1 VSLLKLNKTTKSALI
16 GYAFLLPGI
25 ISLILFMVGPILYS
39 FVLSFFSFNIFSS
52 PVFTDLDN
60 YIRLLFDPHSHFWE
74 FLYNTLFFLLS
85 IPIGLILSLFLAL
98 LVNHKL
104 RGITFFRTVYF
115 IPVIASMITV
125 ALLWEFILDKDF
137 GLLNSFL
144 AWLGFSKVDWF
155 GNSLAAKIGISLM
168 LIWKSAGYN
177 MLIYLAALQGIPEQ
191 YYEAMQI
198 DGANR
203 WQRFKNVTFPLLA
216 PAHFFLLITSV
227 IGTFQLFGPIYV
239 MTKGGPVTGT
249 WTLIYE
255 VYWKAYQEFEMGYAA
270 AVSWILFLL
279 MLLITLVQ
287 WRFLG
292 KRVHY
297 A

>member
-1 VSLLKLNKTTKSALI
+1 LA
-16 GYAFLLPGI
+16 
-25 ISLILFMVGPILYS
+25 
-39 FVLSFFSFNIFSS
+39 
-52 PVFTDLDN
+52 
-60 YIRLLFDPHSHFWE
+60 
-74 FLYNTLFFLLS
+74 
-85 IPIGLILSLFLAL
+85 LSLFLAL
-98 LVNHKL
+98 LVNVKL
-104 RGITFFRTVYF
+104 RGISLFRTIHF
-115 IPVIASMITV
+115 LPVIASMITV

-216 PAHFFLLITSV
+216 PAHFFLLVTSV

-249 WTLIYE
+249 WTLIFE

-270 AVSWILFLL
+270 AVSWVLFLL
-279 MLLITLVQ
+279 MLGITLVQ
-287 WRFLG
+287 WKFIG
-292 KRVHY
+292 KKVHY

>member
-1 VSLLKLNKTTKSALI
+1 LITKKTKSALI
-16 GYAFLLPGI
+16 GYTFLLPGI
-25 ISLILFMVGPILYS
+25 VSLILFMAGPIIYS
-39 FVLSFFSFNIFSS
+39 FILSFFSFNIFSS
-52 PVFTDLDN
+52 PVFVDLEN
-60 YIRLLFDPHSHFWE
+60 YIRLLFDPNSHFWE
-74 FLYNTLFFLLS
+74 FLNHTIFFLFS
-85 IPIGLILSLFLAL
+85 IPIGLALSLFLAL
-98 LVNHKL
+98 LVNVKL
-104 RGITFFRTVYF
+104 RGISLFRTIYF
-115 IPVIASMITV
+115 LPVIASMITV

-137 GLLNSFL
+137 GLLNMFL
-144 AWLGFSKVDWF
+144 ELLGFSKIDWF

-177 MLIYLAALQGIPEQ
+177 MLIYLAAMQGIPEQ

-249 WTLIYE
+249 WTLIFE

-270 AVSWILFLL
+270 AVSWMLFLL
-279 MLLITLVQ
+279 MLVITLVQ
-287 WRFLG
+287 WKLIG

>member
-1 VSLLKLNKTTKSALI
+1 
-16 GYAFLLPGI
+16 
-25 ISLILFMVGPILYS
+25 M
-39 FVLSFFSFNIFSS
+39 
-52 PVFTDLDN
+52 
-60 YIRLLFDPHSHFWE
+60 
-74 FLYNTLFFLLS
+74 
-85 IPIGLILSLFLAL
+85 LSLFLAL

-115 IPVIASMITV
+115 LPVIASMITV

-255 VYWKAYQEFEMGYAA
+255 VYWKAYREFEMGYAA

-279 MLLITLVQ
+279 MLVITLVQ

-292 KRVHY
+292 KKVHY